1 MPYDPSDPR
10 SKLSTAVAAPV
21 GTPRQP
27 TYREL
32 DGTPADEQHP
42 HGSSTWWTRS
52 AAMVI
57 AHTDAH
63 PGDELAVDTE
73 GEYVVLVLEGAAV
86 TVTHDGDTQSVEE
99 YAVVI
104 MPSGASAVR
113 VDAAGTIVRVFGAPT
128 VPHLAARCVNADAYA
143 DGDPN
148 VAEWAPWPAPPDGER
163 IRIYRCADYPP
174 EPGRMG
180 RIFRCS
186 TVMVNSFD
194 AASDERDFSRVSPH
208 HHDDFEQVSVQIDGD
223 FTHHMR
229 VTWTP
234 DIDSWR
240 EDEHRFTRS
249 PATVVIP
256 PPLIH
261 TTQPHNGMRR
271 FLIDVFAPPR
281 FDFSEQPGWVVN
293 ADEYP
298 MPERAAVS
306 G

>member
-1 MPYDPSDPR
+1 MIKDYRPYYIK
-10 SKLSTAVAAPV
+10 KLDLLF
-21 GTPRQP
+21 R
-27 TYREL
+27 
-32 DGTPADEQHP
+32 D
-42 HGSSTWWTRS
+42 W
-52 AAMVI
+52 
-57 AHTDAH
+57 
-63 PGDELAVDTE
+63 
-73 GEYVVLVLEGAAV
+73 
-86 TVTHDGDTQSVEE
+86 
-99 YAVVI
+99 YAEHFLRPQFRHLGKNCTF
-104 MPSGASAVR
+104 MKPWH
-113 VDAAGTIVRVFGAPT
+113 VRVFGAPT
-128 VPHLAARCVNADAYA
+128 VPHLAARCANADDYA
-143 DGDPN
+143 EGDPN

-163 IRIYRCADYPP
+163 IRVYRCADYPP

-194 AASDERDFSRVSPH
+194 PASDERDFSRVSPH

-234 DIDSWR
+234 DINSWR

-271 FLIDVFAPPR
+271 FLIDVFAPPHP
-281 FDFSEQPGWVVN
+281 SLVPVPGPASRPLAMN
-293 ADEYP
+293 LPEGYGEGADRSDGAHP
-298 MPERAAVS
+298 RGPVAHLQFQVQHVASTAAV
-306 G
+306 